1 MKIDCKQTRT
11 RSLFFQKSVLS
22 LLVGILTVLFTS
34 SSCFAPTRLSDKE
47 LSDIDSQAIFAI
59 EYYTGTGTAI
69 PFGTSYAY
77 NTGSQTVLR
86 LRLGLDLE
94 MNAFMRSFKFGYYTY
109 PRTGDWNTTGW
120 DQDVSPYYFGTRD
133 RTTPLVWRDLYID
146 FGFDNFTSAASKTL
160 NYIEVGTPSATG
172 QVTGSLIEVNAL
184 QLTGTGTNSGVMIRG
199 TAGGSRQISFSG
211 GNMAFIFA
219 TKYRYVSRQH
229 TGSPTSNLSGI
240 FVKIPDYNTNQVTRP

>member
-1 MKIDCKQTRT
+1 MKIDCRQTRT
-11 RSLFFQKSVLS
+11 RTLFFQKSVLS

-94 MNAFMRSFKFGYYTY
+94 MNAFIRSFKLGYYS
-109 PRTGDWNTTGW
+109 GGW
-120 DQDVSPYYFGTRD
+120 DQDVSPYYFGTTNRA
-133 RTTPLVWRDLYID
+133 TPLVWRDAYID
-146 FGFDNFTSAASKTL
+146 FGFDNFLVASSKTL

-172 QVTGSLIEVNAL
+172 QVSGTLIEVNAL
-184 QLTGTGTNSGVMIRG
+184 QLTGTGTNSGVMLRG
-199 TAGGSRQISFSG
+199 TAGGARTISFAG

-240 FVKIPDYNTNQVTRP
+240 FVKIPDYNTNNIGTRPW